1 MEKNEVIVVDK
12 EEVMDVNFQR
22 VDFNEPSTVLSYGQ
36 DVISEIE
43 KMVSEITS
51 SISEEYY

>member
-22 VDFNEPSTVLSYGQ
+22 VDFNESSTVLSYGQ

-43 KMVSEITS
+43 KMVSEVTS